1 MKSQG
6 YFSWKWTAIAV
17 SVVFAGGIF
26 ALGVKEE
33 VPLGTLMGTVRLA
46 ENNQP
51 LPHARLVLRSFS
63 ATDTEKQRAYY
74 VRSDESGRFNFS
86 HIPLGNYT
94 IEAFTRAH
102 SVRETLLQLTEGKQE
117 IDVVLQP
124 SAPFLEPVSGERVFT
139 PDEQPSVTFD
149 GFAPED
155 ELKCEIYS
163 IDLEAIVSEGG
174 LERMLWS
181 VGRWGQ
187 QIVDD
192 HPSFKKVKE
201 FSHKIQSRDYEGVFQ
216 ENIQA
221 GELPQGFYWFQVK
234 NGHAREGTYFFIT
247 NIALLTKQSEKD
259 IYCYLT
265 NVRTG
270 DSVPNADVYM
280 HSNGQTKYAGKT
292 DESGFIRVNAKQL
305 FPGLSDSFNVS
316 VSARSGDSVALVS
329 FYMYSSEQKYRIF
342 LYTDRPIYRPGD
354 TIYFK
359 GIAREL
365 QGLNYV
371 VPANK
376 NVTVEI
382 RDPEYDVV
390 KRMIL
395 TTNDMGSFSGEFSTS
410 TEAIIGAYEIYCEID
425 GVSESSYARVAA
437 YRKPDYSVS
446 IKPASDVVIS
456 GEDIVFTVSA
466 EYYFGG
472 PVVGANVSVNIYQD
486 IYWAWDSEHEI
497 DEEYYSAGNFITT
510 LQGKTNADGT
520 VTFHLS
526 SSNLPQLERA
536 SWDMGEYD
544 RMLTLSADVDDGSGR
559 MFNSETNVVI
569 ARSGYEVKVTPQK
582 YIASPGEK
590 IPVSVTAFDR
600 KNKSPVNNLNLQVKT
615 GTRDWYGEEW
625 KTSYLK
631 TYSVKTDENGV
642 ANLEVDVNTAGS
654 IFIEA
659 QHSDTRGNKTQ
670 DYGYVYVYAGGYD
683 WTSGNYSDITIT
695 LDKEKYNVGE
705 TAQALII
712 TNKPGAKAWVTIES
726 TILHQQKTVNLGDN
740 ATIFEFE
747 VTPDLAPN
755 AYLTVNFVNEKT
767 FYQGSKTI
775 QCSDSE
781 SSLNVSIESD
791 KQNYLPREE
800 ATYTV
805 KTTDEYGNP
814 VDAEISLSVVDESI
828 YSLAKDRKNIT
839 EAFYPKRYKGVYTI
853 HSLERI
859 YFSSEEKSGSTPEI
873 RRIFRDTA
881 FWSPAVRTGGD
892 GTATISVPMPDN
904 VTSWR
909 ASVKAITASTR
920 VGQNIQNIVV
930 KKPFMLILQAP
941 RFFTQGDETEI
952 ITQLHNTTDKKLQ
965 AEVSVSADG
974 VEFLSSS
981 QQKATLQPNST
992 QQVHWKL
999 KTLRPGTLVLTAL
1012 AKTDAGLSDGMEL
1025 KIPVNPKGRPL
1036 IQTASGEVI
1045 HRATANF
1052 QLDADYIKYA
1062 GGLKIKISPSLASVM
1077 LQSLDYLIGYPY
1089 GCTEQTLSRFLPTIL
1104 VAQILQNQANGLSD
1118 FPYKNELPK
1127 MIEAGFARLRK
1138 FQLSDGGWGWW
1149 EYGPMSAEMTALVL
1163 EGYWRASQAGFPPNQ
1178 QSLASGIR
1186 ALRTWIEDNP
1196 PNNTNKMDY
1205 LYALKALALHGDR
1218 QFVIEKRNE
1227 INVDTNNLNEAVIAL
1242 QIVNTLGVGFESDRD
1257 RLLSHLLTKAIET
1270 KSHAYWEE
1278 PVYSYHRFMITAS
1291 AFEAITS
1298 INPNHPILPK
1308 IIRYLIQKRKGFAW
1322 YSTRDS
1328 ADILYALSAYAK
1340 STGALSPN
1348 YNLKILI
1355 NGEEYR
1361 NLQVTQPVRDMQVY
1375 EIPLENMKSGNNTLS
1390 FELQGQGRAFFD
1402 AEFLQYTEKGVTLPT
1417 TTVSGFSIER
1427 SFHVIESRR
1436 FADGTMKLMPRDRS
1450 QTSFNKGDLIR
1461 VILKIRSDTPR
1472 RYILVESPFPSG
1484 CEMMETYRDES
1495 EYSWYFWYSGFDLKD
1510 DKIAYL
1516 IYDLPA
1522 GENKLEFT
1530 LRAEKPGMYTAS
1542 SARMSN
1548 MYDPETR
1555 ATTPLQTLQIK

>member
-6 YFSWKWTAIAV
+6 YFSWKWIAIVV

-33 VPLGTLMGTVRLA
+33 VPLGTFFGTVRFA

-51 LPHARLVLRSFS
+51 LPHARLVLRSLP
-63 ATDTEKQRAYY
+63 ATETEKQRAYY
-74 VRSDESGRFNFS
+74 VRSDENGRFNFS
-86 HIPLGNYT
+86 RIPLGNYT

-102 SVRETLLQLTEGKQE
+102 SAKENLLSLTEGKQE
-117 IDVVLQP
+117 IEVVLMP
-124 SAPFLEPVSGERVFT
+124 TAPFLEPVSAERVFT

-163 IDLEAIVSEGG
+163 IDLDAIVREGG
-174 LERMLWS
+174 LENVLWS
-181 VGRWGQ
+181 VGRWGN
-187 QIVDD
+187 QIAND

-216 ENIQA
+216 ESIQA
-221 GELPQGFYWFQVK
+221 GDLPQGFYWFQVK
-234 NGHAREGTYFFIT
+234 NGPAKEGTYFFIT
-247 NIALLTKQSEKD
+247 NTALLTKQSGEN

-270 DSVPNADVYM
+270 DSVPNSDVYV
-280 HSNGQTKYAGKT
+280 HSKDQTKYAGKT

-305 FPGLSDSFNVS
+305 FPDLSDSFNVS

-329 FYMYSSEQKYRIF
+329 FYMYSSEQKYRMF
-342 LYTDRPIYRPGD
+342 VYTDRPIYRPGD

-365 QGLNYV
+365 QGLNYI

-376 NVTVEI
+376 NVTVEV
-382 RDPEYDVV
+382 RSPEYDVV

-410 TEAIIGAYEIYCEID
+410 TEAITGAYEIYCEID

-446 IKPASDVVIS
+446 IKPASDVFIS

-472 PVVGANVSVNIYQD
+472 PVVGANVSVNIFQD
-486 IYWAWDSEHEI
+486 IYWAWDSEYEI

-510 LQGKTNADGT
+510 IQGKTNADGS
-520 VTFHLS
+520 VTFRLNS
-526 SSNLPQLERA
+526 SHLPQIERE

-569 ARSGYEVKVTPQK
+569 ARSAYEVKVAPQK
-582 YIASPGEK
+582 YIVSPGEK
-590 IPVSVTAFDR
+590 LPVSVTAIDR
-600 KNKSPVNNLNLQVKT
+600 KNKSPVSNLNLQVRT
-615 GTRDWYGEEW
+615 GTREWYGEGW
-625 KTSYLK
+625 KTYYLK
-631 TYSVKTDENGV
+631 TYNVKTDENGF
-642 ANLEVDVNTAGS
+642 ANLEVDVSSVGS

-659 QHSDTRGNKTQ
+659 QHSDARGNKTQ

-683 WTSGNYSDITIT
+683 WSSGNYSDITIT

-712 TNKPGAKAWVTIES
+712 TNNPGAKAWVTIES
-726 TILHQQKTVNLGDN
+726 TTLHQQKIIDLGNN
-740 ATIFEFE
+740 ATMFEFE

-755 AYLTVNFVNEKT
+755 AYITVNFVNDKT
-767 FYQGSKTI
+767 FYQGSKMI

-781 SSLNVSIESD
+781 SVLNVSIESD

-800 ATYTV
+800 AAYTI
-805 KTTDEYGNP
+805 KTTDESGNP

-828 YSLAKDRKNIT
+828 YSLAKDRKDIT
-839 EAFYPKRYKGVYTI
+839 KAFYPKRYQSVYTV

-881 FWSPAVRTGGD
+881 FWLPTIRTGGD
-892 GTATISVPMPDN
+892 GTATISVSMPDN

-909 ASVKAITASTR
+909 ASVKAITASTK
-920 VGQNIQNIVV
+920 VGQNVQNIVV
-930 KKPFMLILQAP
+930 KKPFMLILQTP

-981 QQKATLQPNST
+981 QQKVHLEPNST
-992 QQVHWKL
+992 QNINWKIR
-999 KTLRPGTLVLTAL
+999 TLRPGTLVLTAL

-1045 HRATANF
+1045 NKATANF
-1052 QLDADYIKYA
+1052 DLDADYIKHA

-1104 VAQILQNQANGLSD
+1104 VAQILQNQAIGLSD
-1118 FPYKNELPK
+1118 FPYSNELPK

-1178 QSLASGIR
+1178 QSLASGVR
-1186 ALRTWIEDNP
+1186 ALRSWVDNTP
-1196 PNNTNKMDY
+1196 LSSSNKNDY
-1205 LYALKALALHGDR
+1205 LYALKALALYGDR
-1218 QFVIEKRNE
+1218 QFVIEKFNKLD
-1227 INVDTNNLNEAVIAL
+1227 IDTSNLSETVIAL
-1242 QIVNTLGVGFESDRD
+1242 QIVNALGAGFESDRD
-1257 RLLSHLLTKAIET
+1257 RLLNVLLSKVIET
-1270 KSHAYWEE
+1270 QSHAYWEE
-1278 PVYSYHRFMITAS
+1278 PMYSYHRFMVTAS
-1291 AFEAITS
+1291 AFEAIAS
-1298 INPNHPILPK
+1298 INPNHPILSK
-1308 IIRYLIQKRKGFAW
+1308 IIRYFIQKRRGFAW

-1328 ADILYALSAYAK
+1328 ADILYALSTYAK

-1375 EIPLENMKSGNNTLS
+1375 EIPLENLKQGGNTLS
-1390 FELQGQGRAFFD
+1390 FELQGQGRAYFD
-1402 AEFLQYTEKGVTLPT
+1402 AELLQYTDKGTTLST

-1461 VILKIRSDTPR
+1461 VILKIRSDTPK

-1495 EYSWYFWYSGFDLKD
+1495 EYSWYFWYSGFDIKD

-1530 LRAEKPGMYTAS
+1530 LRAERPGVYTAS
-1542 SARMSN
+1542 SARVSN
-1548 MYDPETR
+1548 MYDPEIR

>member
-1 MKSQG
+1 MKLQDF
-6 YFSWKWTAIAV
+6 FSWKWTAVAV
-17 SVVFAGGIF
+17 SVIFAGGIF

-33 VPLGTLMGTVRLA
+33 VPLGTLVGTVRLS

-51 LPHARLVLRSFS
+51 LPNARLVLRSFT
-63 ATDTEKQRAYY
+63 ATDTEQQRTYY
-74 VRSDESGRFNFS
+74 VRSDENGKFIFS
-86 HIPLGNYT
+86 RIPLGNYT

-102 SVRETLLQLTEGKQE
+102 STRETLLYLTEGKQE
-117 IDVVLQP
+117 INVVLQP
-124 SAPFLEPVSGERVFT
+124 TTPFLEPVSGERVFT

-155 ELKCEIYS
+155 ELKCEVYS
-163 IDLEAIVSEGG
+163 IDLDAIVREGG
-174 LERMLWS
+174 LERILWS
-181 VGRWGQ
+181 VGRWGK
-187 QIVDD
+187 QIVDG

-216 ENIQA
+216 ENIQV
-221 GELPQGFYWFQVK
+221 GDLSQGFYWFQVK
-234 NGHAREGTYFFIT
+234 NGLAREGTYFFIT
-247 NIALLTKQSEKD
+247 NIALLTKQTEENV
-259 IYCYLT
+259 YCYLT
-265 NVRTG
+265 NVKTG
-270 DSVPNADVYM
+270 DSVPNSDVYV
-280 HSNGQTKYAGKT
+280 HSQEQTKYVGKT
-292 DESGFIRVNAKQL
+292 NESGFIRFNAKQL
-305 FPGLSDSFNVS
+305 FPGLNNSFNVS
-316 VSARSGDSVALVS
+316 VSAHSGDSVALVS
-329 FYMYSSEQKYRIF
+329 FYMYSSEQKYRMF

-354 TIYFK
+354 TIHFK

-410 TEAIIGAYEIYCEID
+410 TEAITGAYEIYCEID

-437 YRKPDYSVS
+437 YRKPDYSVNV
-446 IKPASDVVIS
+446 KPASDVFIS
-456 GEDIVFTVSA
+456 GDDIVFTVSA

-486 IYWAWDSEHEI
+486 IYWAWDSEYEI

-510 LQGKTNADGT
+510 IQGKTNADGS
-520 VTFHLS
+520 VTFRLN

-536 SWDMGEYD
+536 SWDMGAYD

-569 ARSGYEVKVTPQK
+569 ARSAYEVKVTPQK

-590 IPVSVTAFDR
+590 LPVSVTAFDR
-600 KNKSPVNNLNLQVKT
+600 KNKSPVSNLNLQVRT
-615 GTRDWYGEEW
+615 GTRDWYGEGW

-631 TYSVKTDENGV
+631 TYNVKTDANGV
-642 ANLEVDVNTAGS
+642 ANLEVDVNTVGS

-670 DYGYVYVYAGGYD
+670 DYGYVYVYSGAHD
-683 WTSGNYSDITIT
+683 WASGNYADVTIT

-712 TNKPGAKAWVTIES
+712 TNKPGAEAWVTIES
-726 TILHQQKTVNLGDN
+726 TILHQQKIINLEDN
-740 ATIFEFE
+740 ATIFKFE

-755 AYLTVNFVNEKT
+755 AYITVNFVNDKT
-767 FYQGSKTI
+767 FYQGSKMI
-775 QCSDSE
+775 QCSDSQLV
-781 SSLNVSIESD
+781 LNVNIVSD

-800 ATYTV
+800 ATYTI
-805 KTTDEYGNP
+805 KTTDEHGNP

-828 YSLAKDRKNIT
+828 YSLAKDRKDIT
-839 EAFYPKRYKGVYTI
+839 QAFYPKRYQGVYTV

-859 YFSSEEKSGSTPEI
+859 YFSSEEKSGSIPEI
-873 RRIFRDTA
+873 RRIFKDTA
-881 FWSPAVRTGGD
+881 FWSPTIRTGED
-892 GTATISVPMPDN
+892 GITTVSVPMPDN

-909 ASVKAITASTR
+909 ASVKAITASTM
-920 VGQNIQNIVV
+920 VGQNIQNVVV
-930 KKPFMLILQAP
+930 KKPFMLILQTP

-952 ITQLHNTTDKKLQ
+952 TTQLHNTTDKQLQ
-965 AEVSVSADG
+965 ADVTVSADG
-974 VEFLSSS
+974 AEFLSGS
-981 QQKATLQPNST
+981 QQKITLQPNST
-992 QQVHWKL
+992 QQVHWKI
-999 KTLRPGTLVLTAL
+999 KTLRSGTLVLTAS

-1025 KIPVNPKGRPL
+1025 KIPVNPKGRLL

-1045 HRATANF
+1045 HKTTANF
-1052 QLDADYIKYA
+1052 QLDADYIKHV

-1104 VAQILQNQANGLSD
+1104 VAQILQNQGSSLSD
-1118 FPYKNELPK
+1118 FPYRNELPK

-1163 EGYWRASQAGFPPNQ
+1163 EGYWRASQAGYPPSQ

-1186 ALRTWIEDNP
+1186 ALRSWVDNTSP
-1196 PNNTNKMDY
+1196 SSSNKNDY
-1205 LYALKALALHGDR
+1205 LYALKVLALHGDR
-1218 QFVIEKRNE
+1218 QFVVDKVNKLNI
-1227 INVDTNNLNEAVIAL
+1227 DTNNLNETVIAL
-1242 QIVNTLGVGFESDRD
+1242 QIVNALGAGFESDRD
-1257 RLLSHLLTKAIET
+1257 RLLNHLLSKVIET
-1270 KSHAYWEE
+1270 QSHAYWEE
-1278 PVYSYHRFMITAS
+1278 PVYSYHQYMVTAS
-1291 AFEAITS
+1291 AFEAITA
-1298 INPNHPILPK
+1298 IKPNHPILPK

-1328 ADILYALSAYAK
+1328 ADILYALSTYAK
-1340 STGALSPN
+1340 STGAFSPN

-1361 NLQVTQPVRDMQVY
+1361 SLQVTQPVRDMQVY

-1390 FELQGQGRAFFD
+1390 FELQGQGRAYFD
-1402 AEFLQYTEKGVTLPT
+1402 AEFSQYTEKGATLST
-1417 TTVSGFSIER
+1417 TTVSGFTIER

-1436 FADGTMKLMPRDRS
+1436 FADGTMKLMPRERS

-1461 VILKIRSDTPR
+1461 VVLKIRSDIPR

-1484 CEMMETYRDES
+1484 CEMMETYRDEN

-1522 GENKLEFT
+1522 GENTLEFT
-1530 LRAEKPGMYTAS
+1530 LRAEKPGIYTAS
-1542 SARMSN
+1542 SAKLSN
-1548 MYDPETR
+1548 MYDPEIR